1 MKLDVQPRIYVAG
14 HRGMVG
20 SAIVRHLISSGI
32 DVQNI
37 ITQTREELDLTSQS
51 DVRNFFEATKPD
63 QVYLA
68 AAKVGG
74 IGANNAFPVE
84 FLADN
89 VRIQSNLMEAAHA
102 ADVEKFIFL
111 GSSCIY
117 PRDCAQ
123 PIKEEYLLTGP
134 LEETNSAYAI
144 AKIAGIEL
152 IKSFRKEYDRK
163 WISLMPTNLYGP
175 NDNFELQG
183 SHVLPAFIRRFV
195 EAKESGRAKETLW
208 GTGSPMREFLHVDD
222 LASAVVLAG
231 EKYNSAQ
238 HLNIGSGED
247 LTIKAL
253 AELVAEVAGFT
264 GEIAWDSSKPDGTP
278 RKVLD
283 VTKVKSLGWSPA
295 ISLRDGIAST
305 IEWYIDATAKGV
317 SRR

>member
-1 MKLDVQPRIYVAG
+1 MTIVVAG
-14 HRGMVG
+14 ATGLAG
-20 SAIVRHLISSGI
+20 SAIVNAYKNSGAEVVGI
-32 DVQNI
+32 NRSVYNL
-37 ITQTREELDLTSQS
+37 LD
-51 DVRNFFEATKPD
+51 REATIAFIKSVKPTLVVD
-63 QVYLA
+63 A

-74 IGANNAFPVE
+74 IGANSSHPVE

-89 VRIQSNLMEAAHA
+89 IRIQSNLMEAAHA

-117 PRDCAQ
+117 PRDAAQ

-134 LEETNSAYAI
+134 LEESNSAYAI

-152 IKSFRKEYDRK
+152 IKSFRKEYGRR

-175 NDNFELQG
+175 RDNFDLQG

-195 EAKESGRAKETLW
+195 EAKESGRSKEVLW
-208 GTGSPMREFLHVDD
+208 GTGAPMREFLHVDD
-222 LASAVVLAG
+222 LAKAVVMAG
-231 EKYNSAQ
+231 EKYDSAQ
-238 HLNIGSGED
+238 HLNIGTGED

-253 AELVAEVAGFT
+253 AELVAELAGFS
-264 GEIAWDSSKPDGTP
+264 GEIAWDSTKLDGTP

-283 VTKVKSLGWSPA
+283 VTKVKSLGWEPV

-305 IEWYIDATAKGV
+305 IDWYINATAKGE

>member
-1 MKLDVQPRIYVAG
+1 MTIIVAG
-14 HRGMVG
+14 ATGLAG
-20 SAIVRHLISSGI
+20 SAIARAYEKLGHEVVGISRNVV
-32 DVQNI
+32 DL
-37 ITQTREELDLTSQS
+37 LD
-51 DVRNFFEATKPD
+51 REATMEFLKSIKPTLVVD
-63 QVYLA
+63 A

-74 IGANNAFPVE
+74 IGANSNYPVE
-84 FLADN
+84 FLTDN
-89 VRIQSNLMEAAHA
+89 LRIQSNLMEAAHA

-117 PRDCAQ
+117 PRGCAQ

-152 IKSFRKEYDRK
+152 IKSFRKEYGRK

-175 NDNFELQG
+175 GDNFELQG

-195 EAKESGRAKETLW
+195 EATQSGERKEVLW

-231 EKYNSAQ
+231 ETYDSDI
-238 HLNIGSGED
+238 HLNIGTGED
-247 LTIKAL
+247 LTILEL
-253 AELVAEVAGFT
+253 ARLVADLAGFQ

-283 VTKVKSLGWSPA
+283 ITKVKSLGWSPQ
-295 ISLRDGIAST
+295 ISLREGIAAT
-305 IEWYIDATAKGV
+305 IAWYIDATAKGV

>member
-1 MKLDVQPRIYVAG
+1 MTIVVAG
-14 HRGMVG
+14 ATGLAG
-20 SAIVRHLISSGI
+20 SAIVRAFESAGREVVGINRSVVNLLDSDATSAFIKKVKPTLIV
-32 DVQNI
+32 D
-37 ITQTREELDLTSQS
+37 
-51 DVRNFFEATKPD
+51 
-63 QVYLA
+63 A

-74 IGANNAFPVE
+74 IGANNTYPVE

-89 VRIQSNLMEAAHA
+89 LRIQSNLMQAAHA
-102 ADVEKFIFL
+102 ADVENFVFL

-152 IKSFRKEYDRK
+152 IKSFRKEYGRK

-175 NDNFELQG
+175 NDNFELKG
-183 SHVLPAFIRRFV
+183 SHVLPAFIRRFIEAV
-195 EAKESGRAKETLW
+195 ENNASKEILW
-208 GTGSPMREFLHVDD
+208 GTGAPMREFLHVDD
-222 LASAVVLAG
+222 LASAVVVAS
-231 EKYNSAQ
+231 EKYNSPV

-253 AELVAEVAGFT
+253 AELVAELAGFK

-283 VTKVKSLGWSPA
+283 VTKVKSLGWSPK

-305 IEWYIDATAKGV
+305 IEWYKEATAKGV

>member
-1 MKLDVQPRIYVAG
+1 MTIVVAG
-14 HRGMVG
+14 GTGLAG
-20 SAIVRHLISSGI
+20 SAIVRAYQAAGEEVIPVSRKVVDLLDRDATFRFIK
-32 DVQNI
+32 DV
-37 ITQTREELDLTSQS
+37 
-51 DVRNFFEATKPD
+51 KPSLVVD
-63 QVYLA
+63 A

-74 IGANNAFPVE
+74 IGANNSFPVE
-84 FLADN
+84 FLSDN

-134 LEETNSAYAI
+134 LEETNSAYAV

-152 IKSFRKEYDRK
+152 IRSFRKEYGRA
-163 WISLMPTNLYGP
+163 WISLMPTNLYGI

-195 EAKESGRAKETLW
+195 EAAEKGASVETLW
-208 GTGSPMREFLHVDD
+208 GTGSPKREFLHVDD
-222 LASAVVLAG
+222 LASAVLHLG
-231 EKYNSAQ
+231 KTYNSSD
-238 HLNIGSGED
+238 HLNIGTGED
-247 LTIKAL
+247 LTIKEL
-253 AELVAEVAGFT
+253 AELVAELAGFK
-264 GEIAWDSSKPDGTP
+264 GELAWDSSKPDGTP

-283 VTKVKSLGWSPA
+283 VSKAKALGWAPQ

-305 IEWYIDATAKGV
+305 IAWYKDATAKGEV
-317 SRR
+317 RR